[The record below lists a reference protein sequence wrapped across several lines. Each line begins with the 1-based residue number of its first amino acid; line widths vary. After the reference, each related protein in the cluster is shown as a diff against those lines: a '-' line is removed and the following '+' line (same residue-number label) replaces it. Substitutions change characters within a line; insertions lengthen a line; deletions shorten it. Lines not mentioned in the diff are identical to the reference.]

1 MIKTCGQCR
10 WTVKQMD
17 IDDQYFDF
25 LSSEH
30 QWRQKKKK
38 KTIIEL
44 FNDKHFV
51 ITTGTVIPE
60 AKNSTKPNIYS
71 HAQYSEVHAKC
82 NMLQCW

>member
-1 MIKTCGQCR
+1 MASADGQSSKWILMINILIFFPVNISGGR
-10 WTVKQMD
+10 
-17 IDDQYFDF
+17 
-25 LSSEH
+25 
-30 QWRQKKKK
+30 KKKK

-82 NMLQCW
+82 NMLQC